1 MDLQSIAD
9 DVQEHISMLQEVEQ
23 KAEDKIAIFED
34 IKERA
39 AEVSDTLEAD
49 LAVLDRIA
57 ENTREAEVIVTDA
70 EDESI
75 VLS

>member
-57 ENTREAEVIVTDA
+57 ENTKEAEAIVTDA
-70 EDESI
+70 EQESI
-75 VLS
+75 V

>member
-75 VLS
+75 L

>member
-23 KAEDKIAIFED
+23 KAEDMIAIIED

-39 AEVSDTLEAD
+39 LEVSNALEAD

-57 ENTREAEVIVTDA
+57 ENTKEAEAIVTDA
-70 EDESI
+70 EQESI
-75 VLS
+75 V